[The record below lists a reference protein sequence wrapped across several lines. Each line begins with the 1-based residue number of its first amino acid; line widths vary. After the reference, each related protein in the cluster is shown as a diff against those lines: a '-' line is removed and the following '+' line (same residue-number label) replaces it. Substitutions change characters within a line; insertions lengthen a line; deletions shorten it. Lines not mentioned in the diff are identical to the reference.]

1 MKYDLFPGRFQP
13 PHLGH
18 MYLFQQS
25 LDKGI
30 PVCIAI
36 RDIEPDEKNPLS
48 AIAVSMLWKEIYKE
62 NDQVKVI
69 IIPDITAIKY
79 GRDVG
84 YKVEEIVPPANIGGI
99 SATQIRKSIESS
111 DDKWK
116 EMVDPA
122 IHELLKTLLSP

>member
-1 MKYDLFPGRFQP
+1 MKYDFFPGRFQP

-48 AIAVSMLWKEIYKE
+48 ATIVSMLWQEIYKD

-69 IIPDITAIKY
+69 IIPDIFAIKY
-79 GRDVG
+79 GRSVG
-84 YKVEEIVPPANIGGI
+84 YAVEEIIPPTHIGGI
-99 SATQIRKSIESS
+99 SATEIRKNIEY
-111 DDKWK
+111 
-116 EMVDPA
+116 
-122 IHELLKTLLSP
+122 L